1 MYWKQRNKN
10 KRQKKI
16 KFQILGFVILMF
28 LDLCV
33 ANTSLDRSCL
43 PDGIS
48 VNTIFPL
55 FFIVAGIQMSMV
67 VLGGLYEYQF

>member
-1 MYWKQRNKN
+1 
-10 KRQKKI
+10 
-16 KFQILGFVILMF
+16 MF
-28 LDLCV
+28 LDLHI
-33 ANTSLDRSCL
+33 ANTSLHRSCL

-48 VNTIFPL
+48 VNTILPL